1 MEEPMID
8 DDSSQNSLDQLV
20 ARIDRLEDLLRAQT
34 TRLQHIEQYLA
45 ARPPA
50 SPRHTPPDATTT
62 TTNSLPHSPNAHPP
76 GYAPGQTTMPPP
88 PPTGTPAQPTT
99 GAQAGGATGATTA
112 GATGA
117 AGAAGSATR
126 ASGARAQDAATGAH
140 ASRAGAA
147 GSQGLLNF
155 EKFVGG
161 RVTAWVGIIAACFAV
176 AFFLREAFE
185 RAWIGPTGRVLLG
198 AAGGAGVLALGE
210 RLRQK
215 GLRQYAYI
223 LSGGGIL
230 ILYLSVYAAYG
241 FYQLINQGLA
251 FLLMIAVTATAVLL
265 AARHDAL
272 PIGVLGL
279 VGGFLTPILLS
290 TGRDNEVG
298 LFSYIALL
306 DAGVLALAYLK
317 RWRSLYYT
325 SFVATLLMILG
336 WTTVHYQTGKLWP
349 TIFFLS
355 LFFLLFSLLAI
366 VHNVI
371 PRRRAQWLDI
381 TLIISNAT
389 FYFGMS
395 YGMLDEA
402 NYDAALGSFAL
413 VVSAFYVLLYYA
425 AWSRHR
431 DDRLLAYSLL
441 GAAITFFTI
450 AIAIQ
455 LDQQWV
461 TIGWA
466 AEAVVL
472 TWIGLRS
479 QMDAPR
485 HASVVV
491 FLIAVTHWLGVD
503 LDNFTFGADG
513 ATFVPLLNA
522 RAASCA
528 SLVAACA
535 IIVWLYRRASA
546 PAGGVAADERSWLT
560 TMFVLAGNMLAFMLL
575 TLDVNDYFEQQR
587 MLMRGQPTDAGTWG
601 RMENTRQFALTML
614 WTFYSTT
621 ALVLAIVRRLKPL
634 RIIALVLLACTIMKM
649 LVLDIGFYD
658 AAWHAPLF
666 NQTFAAFL
674 LMVIALAVVVSFY
687 TRETARI
694 DAAERDIVL
703 PLMMVVANVLALVA
717 LSAEASG
724 YFERRMAI
732 PAVETR
738 DLQLAQQLS
747 LSIIWMAYGA
757 GMLAFGHLRRQSR
770 VRIMALVLLGVTTL
784 KVFFWDLSSLDR
796 IYRIISFIVLGLIL
810 LAISYLYQK
819 SQQREAEM
827 DAEAEAGN
835 V

>member
-1 MEEPMID
+1 M
-8 DDSSQNSLDQLV
+8 
-20 ARIDRLEDLLRAQT
+20 ARIDRLENLLRAQT
-34 TRLQHIEQYLA
+34 TRLQHIEQYLD
-45 ARPPA
+45 ARPPTRA
-50 SPRHTPPDATTT
+50 EHEHA
-62 TTNSLPHSPNAHPP
+62 
-76 GYAPGQTTMPPP
+76 PPP
-88 PPTGTPAQPTT
+88 PPHAVHDDATRDPLNPANLSDPTT
-99 GAQAGGATGATTA
+99 SNNFPTPLDAPPTGYASGEHPPHPPAGHATGATAQGATGAKGRATGATGTHAQGTTA
-112 GATGA
+112 GLHA
-117 AGAAGSATR
+117 APGGAAGSKN
-126 ASGARAQDAATGAH
+126 
-140 ASRAGAA
+140 
-147 GSQGLLNF
+147 LLNF

-161 RVTAWVGIIAACFAV
+161 RLAAWVGIIAACFAV

-210 RLRQK
+210 RLRRK

-251 FLLMIAVTATAVLL
+251 FLLMMGVTATAVLL

-272 PIGVLGL
+272 PIAMLGL
-279 VGGFLTPILLS
+279 VGGFLTPVLLS
-290 TGRDNEVG
+290 TGRDNEIG

-325 SFVATLLMILG
+325 SFVATLMMILG
-336 WTTVHYQTGKLWP
+336 WTTVHYETGKLWP

-366 VHNVI
+366 VHNVL
-371 PRRRAQWLDI
+371 PRRPAQWLDI
-381 TLIISNAT
+381 ALIISNAT
-389 FYFGMS
+389 FYFGLS
-395 YGMLDEA
+395 YGMLDTA
-402 NYDAALGSFAL
+402 NYDPVLGSFAL

-431 DDRLLAYSLL
+431 ADRLLVYSLL
-441 GAAITFFTI
+441 GAAMTFFTI

-472 TWIGLRS
+472 TWIGLRA

-503 LDNFTFGADG
+503 LDNFAPGADG
-513 ATFVPLLNA
+513 ATFMPLLNA
-522 RAASCA
+522 RAVSCA
-528 SLVAACA
+528 ALVGACA
-535 IIVWLYRRASA
+535 LIVWLYRRAGA
-546 PAGGVAADERSWLT
+546 QVAEAERSWLT
-560 TMFVLAGNMLAFMLL
+560 TVFVLAGNMLAFMLL
-575 TLDVNDYFEQQR
+575 TLDVNDYFERRR
-587 MLMRGQPTDAGTWG
+587 MLISGETADAESAWG
-601 RMENTRQFALTML
+601 RVENARQFALTML
-614 WTFYSTT
+614 WTCYGAM
-621 ALVLAIVRRLKPL
+621 ALVLGIARRLKPL
-634 RIIALVLLACTIMKM
+634 RFAALVLLACTILKA
-649 LVLDIGFYD
+649 LVLDSGFYD

-666 NQTFAAFL
+666 NHTFAAFL
-674 LMVIALAVVVSFY
+674 LLVIALAVAMSFY
-687 TRETARI
+687 ARESTHI
-694 DAAERDIVL
+694 DDAERDVVV
-703 PLMMVVANVLALVA
+703 PVMMVAANVLALFA

-732 PAVETR
+732 AVAETGDLR

-757 GMLAFGHLRRQSR
+757 AMLAFGHLRRRSLL
-770 VRIMALVLLGVTTL
+770 RIMALALLGMTTL

-810 LAISYLYQK
+810 LAVSYLYQK
-819 SQQREAEM
+819 SQQRETEM
-827 DAEAEAGN
+827 NREAEAEN
-835 V
+835 L